1 MHIYVHPSII
11 YNSQDMEATSVSI
24 DRRNKEVVAYVPH
37 MYTQRHT
44 HTGILLLNHK
54 KEWNL
59 PISDDMDR
67 PRVILLSD
75 KVRQRNIWFHL
86 YVESNKQNRETQRY
100 REQTGGLSGEGLGD
114 LAKQV
119 KGIKK

>member
-100 REQTGGLSGEGLGD
+100 REQTGGHSGEGMGD
-114 LAKQV
+114 WAKQV